1 MSNNSVSSKTYREK
15 LSEYDTRFY
24 LILEDFKNFY
34 VQSKLNSDSSDAE
47 NAFYREKT
55 MITDNQKNLFLLNND
70 VEKEI
75 KNINLE
81 LKQLEKSLT
90 KEKKNNKEL
99 SFQEE
104 SLESLSKAYIQML
117 KDKNVSYNQR
127 LITIFNLII
136 GTLASGFII
145 YKIPKV

>member
-104 SLESLSKAYIQML
+104 SLESLSKASIQML

>member
-70 VEKEI
+70 VEKEN
-75 KNINLE
+75 KKINLE